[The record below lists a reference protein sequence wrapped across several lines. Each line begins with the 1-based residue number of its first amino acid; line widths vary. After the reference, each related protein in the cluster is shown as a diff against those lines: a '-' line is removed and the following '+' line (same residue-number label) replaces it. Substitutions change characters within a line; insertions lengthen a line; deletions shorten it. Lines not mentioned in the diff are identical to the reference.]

1 MGVGGGGGG
10 GVGGPEGGGGNSGGG
25 GGGGGLSGDPN
36 LDNMKSSPTTAPSTP
51 QQQPDPHTS
60 LEGFMANFI
69 PGEHVRLYYVE
80 SRFNHRENGC
90 SRPVRDYNVRGQSNV
105 WRLPKY

>member
-1 MGVGGGGGG
+1 MGGGGGG
-10 GVGGPEGGGGNSGGG
+10 GVGGPEGGGGNS

-69 PGEHVRLYYVE
+69 PGEHVRLYLVK
-80 SRFNHRENGC
+80 SRFNKREWI
-90 SRPVRDYNVRGQSNV
+90 YM
-105 WRLPKY
+105 